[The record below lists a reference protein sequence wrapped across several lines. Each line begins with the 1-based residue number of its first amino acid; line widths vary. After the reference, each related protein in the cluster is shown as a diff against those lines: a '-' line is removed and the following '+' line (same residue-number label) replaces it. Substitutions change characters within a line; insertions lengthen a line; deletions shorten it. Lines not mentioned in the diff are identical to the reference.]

1 MKRPLKFSM
10 SKTFLLS
17 RCHRVWQWI
26 QTLGGTFIITS
37 GAYAGP
43 DFVSTFGLLPPAFL
57 PVGNQRLYELQAELI
72 EKNDSRKIISVPD
85 DFMIEDHE
93 RARLMALGFDII
105 PVSTGISLGASIAQV
120 LERGR

>member
-1 MKRPLKFSM
+1 MPGVLAVDLNSGRN
-10 SKTFLLS
+10 
-17 RCHRVWQWI
+17 I
-26 QTLGGTFIITS
+26 IITS

-72 EKNDSRKIISVPD
+72 DKNDSRKIISVPD

-93 RARLMALGFDII
+93 RPA
-105 PVSTGISLGASIAQV
+105 
-120 LERGR
+120 